1 MRCRTTRVT
10 AEAPAV
16 LLERFRRWLRDRHLP
31 VTAQR
36 DQVAQVVFAST
47 SQLAVD
53 EIAARLRERGHN
65 VGLATIY
72 RAVDTLVEAG
82 MLRAHDF
89 GEGFRRY
96 ETLRSGQPNG
106 FLICTR
112 CGRVTEFP
120 LDVLERGLALVADEF
135 EFVAERSR
143 VELHGICSDCRKRD
157 VSQLARAGRRR

>member
-1 MRCRTTRVT
+1 MTT
-10 AEAPAV
+10 EEPAV

-36 DQVAQVVFAST
+36 DQVAQIVFASK
-47 SQLAVD
+47 SQLAVE
-53 EIAARLRERGHN
+53 EIAARLRQRGHN
-65 VGLATIY
+65 IGLATIY

-82 MLRAHDF
+82 MVRGHDF

-106 FLICTR
+106 FLICTQ

-120 LDVLERGLALVADEF
+120 LDALERGLALVADEF

-143 VELHGICSDCRKRD
+143 VELHGTCSECRRRD
-157 VSQLARAGRRR
+157 LSQLARAGRAK